1 MDTFGKLD
9 QLLFTDATMVVREIG
24 VRLHIVLHQLAIVLL
39 QHLVGDWLLV
49 VRECFVL
56 VWLALCLYF
65 LDALG
70 LVKLVRWVT
79 DA

>member
-1 MDTFGKLD
+1 LNVVGKLD
-9 QLLFTDATMVVREIG
+9 QLFFTDATMVKG
-24 VRLHIVLHQLAIVLL
+24 VGLRIILHLLATVLL
-39 QHLVGDWLLV
+39 QHLVRDRLV
-49 VRECFVL
+49 MRECFVL

-70 LVKLVRWVT
+70 LVELVRWVT